1 MSDPI
6 QITLQISGKSYQ
18 VTCSPNEEES
28 LLIAAQYLNK
38 KIEEIKKSNKVVGME
53 RVAVIAALNIAYD
66 LIKSNNQQAIPYEVN
81 ERIQSL
87 QTKVKSVLDES
98 RRIITSQSET
108 DH

>member
-18 VTCSPNEEES
+18 VTCSPNEKES

-38 KIEEIKKSNKVVGME
+38 KIEEIKRSNKVVGME

-66 LIKSNNQQAIPYEVN
+66 LIKSNNQQTIPYEVN

-98 RRIITSQSET
+98 RKIITSQGET